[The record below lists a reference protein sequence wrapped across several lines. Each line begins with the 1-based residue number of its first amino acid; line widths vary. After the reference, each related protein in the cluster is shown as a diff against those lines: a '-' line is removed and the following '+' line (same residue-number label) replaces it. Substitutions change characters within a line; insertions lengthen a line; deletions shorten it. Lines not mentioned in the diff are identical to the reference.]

1 MGVSSLVVLSIF
13 NEIPSIRG
21 LATDMVVTPVSETPL
36 ISPTIS
42 MPQFELERRPDIK
55 VQSIEVSTVGMRTS
69 LDILVT
75 QPLKKPQSDLGGN
88 FVLRDLG
95 AENSCPSDKFV
106 MADQTLALRNIINLG
121 QRANMQFPNVDSIV
135 DMSPG

>member
-1 MGVSSLVVLSIF
+1 
-13 NEIPSIRG
+13 
-21 LATDMVVTPVSETPL
+21 MVVTPVSETPL

-69 LDILVT
+69 LDILVM
-75 QPLKKPQSDLGGN
+75 QSLKKPQSDLGGN

-95 AENSCPSDKFV
+95 AVNSRPSDEFV
-106 MADQTLALRNIINLG
+106 MADQTLAPRNIINLG
-121 QRANMQFPNVDSIV
+121 QRANMQFPIIDSIV
-135 DMSPG
+135 DMLPS